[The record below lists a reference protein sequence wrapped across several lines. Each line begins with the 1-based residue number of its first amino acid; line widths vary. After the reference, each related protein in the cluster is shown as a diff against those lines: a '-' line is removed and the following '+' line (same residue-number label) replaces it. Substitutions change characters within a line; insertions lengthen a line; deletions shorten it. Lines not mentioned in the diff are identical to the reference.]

1 MKQLSIACF
10 LLLAAGV
17 LSADEAKKPE
27 TKKAEPAPTAAA
39 SAPVPAPIVS
49 TPPSATDSPLVAA
62 AKKSK
67 RGKAKPANVI
77 TNDTLS
83 KSGGHITQGEKLPE
97 LPAPP
102 PPPKPKPVDPMAAE
116 YARRAEAVKK
126 QAADKKAKEIAARKK
141 SDAERATAATYDDTL
156 DERFDDP
163 AAAEHAMQE
172 NPANQ
177 PPATQTQKPPM

>member
-1 MKQLSIACF
+1 MKQLSIACC
-10 LLLAAGV
+10 LLLAASV
-17 LSADEAKKPE
+17 LSADEAKKTE
-27 TKKAEPAPTAAA
+27 TKKADAAHTAA
-39 SAPVPAPIVS
+39 SAPAPAPAPIVAA
-49 TPPSATDSPLVAA
+49 PPSATDSPLVAA

-67 RGKAKPANVI
+67 RGKAKPSNVI

-83 KSGGHITQGEKLPE
+83 RSGGHITQGEKLPD

-126 QAADKKAKEIAARKK
+126 LEAEKKAKEVAAKKK

-163 AAAEHAMQE
+163 AAAEHAMQQ

-177 PPATQTQKPPM
+177 TTTQKPPM

>member
-1 MKQLSIACF
+1 MKELSIACC

-17 LSADEAKKPE
+17 LSAAEAKKPE

-39 SAPVPAPIVS
+39 SAPAPAPIV
-49 TPPSATDSPLVAA
+49 TAPPSATDSPLVAA

-67 RGKAKPANVI
+67 RGKAKPGNVI

-83 KSGGHITQGEKLPE
+83 KSGGHITQAEKLPE
-97 LPAPP
+97 LPAPL

-126 QAADKKAKEIAARKK
+126 QEAEKKAKEIAAKKK

-163 AAAEHAMQE
+163 AAAEHAMQQ

-177 PPATQTQKPPM
+177 PPATTTQKPPM

>member
-1 MKQLSIACF
+1 MKQLAIACC

-39 SAPVPAPIVS
+39 SAPAPAPIVS
-49 TPPSATDSPLVAA
+49 TPPSANDSPLVAA

-67 RGKAKPANVI
+67 RGKAKPGTVI

-83 KSGGHITQGEKLPE
+83 KTGGHITQGEKLPD

-126 QAADKKAKEIAARKK
+126 QAAEKKAKEDAQKK
-141 SDAERATAATYDDTL
+141 ADADRATAATFDESL

-177 PPATQTQKPPM
+177 KPPR